1 MPSTNRDRA
10 FVKNTGFSR
19 VREVARWRFL
29 LPDLYRG
36 RFSLPRYFLTFDHET
51 SFNQYGAAMEDVTPE
66 RTATQIDLS
75 GLASYFKVLTF
86 ATGLLLAWAGLCR
99 I

>member
-1 MPSTNRDRA
+1 
-10 FVKNTGFSR
+10 VKNAGVSR
-19 VREVARWRFL
+19 VREVTRWRFL

-51 SFNQYGAAMEDVTPE
+51 SLNQYGATMDDVTPE
-66 RTATQIDLS
+66 RIANQIDLS

-86 ATGLLLAWAGLCR
+86 ATGLVLAWAGLCQ